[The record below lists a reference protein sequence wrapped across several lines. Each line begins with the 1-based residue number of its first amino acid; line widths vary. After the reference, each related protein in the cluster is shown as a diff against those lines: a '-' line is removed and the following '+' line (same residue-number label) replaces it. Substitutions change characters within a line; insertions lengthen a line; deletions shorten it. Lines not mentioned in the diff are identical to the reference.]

1 MRRVVGLSCWRQRG
15 SSLRKQ
21 TLRMVE
27 SARPL
32 MTPRADLAN
41 GVAGV
46 VVVRGT
52 PLDGERDGPN
62 RRRSRKP
69 TSAKVVAVGVQ
80 RSSLY
85 ILYTLPP
92 NTEPRLEPEQANGT
106 RASAIARHG
115 ERAAGLGRVH
125 TRTTGPRESTPPLS
139 YRTDCTR
146 RHGGRRRAP
155 PPPIALS

>member
-46 VVVRGT
+46 VVVGALLSMESGT
-52 PLDGERDGPN
+52 VPIGGGVGSQL
-62 RRRSRKP
+62 
-69 TSAKVVAVGVQ
+69 AKVVAVGVQ

-125 TRTTGPRESTPPLS
+125 THTTGPRESTPPLS

>member
-1 MRRVVGLSCWRQRG
+1 
-15 SSLRKQ
+15 
-21 TLRMVE
+21 
-27 SARPL
+27 

-46 VVVRGT
+46 VVVGALLSMESGT
-52 PLDGERDGPN
+52 VPIGGGVGSQL
-62 RRRSRKP
+62 
-69 TSAKVVAVGVQ
+69 AKVVAVGVQ

-125 TRTTGPRESTPPLS
+125 TRTTGPRESTPPIDGP
-139 YRTDCTR
+139 R
-146 RHGGRRRAP
+146 
-155 PPPIALS
+155 

>member
-1 MRRVVGLSCWRQRG
+1 
-15 SSLRKQ
+15 
-21 TLRMVE
+21 MVE

-46 VVVRGT
+46 VVVGALLSMESGT
-52 PLDGERDGPN
+52 VPIGGGVGSQL
-62 RRRSRKP
+62 
-69 TSAKVVAVGVQ
+69 AKVVAVGVQ

-125 TRTTGPRESTPPLS
+125 SLVIEKKIPRMALCASHPHDRSKGVHTTSLV
-139 YRTDCTR
+139 
-146 RHGGRRRAP
+146 
-155 PPPIALS
+155 

>member
-46 VVVRGT
+46 VVVGALLSMESGT
-52 PLDGERDGPN
+52 VPIGGGVGSQL
-62 RRRSRKP
+62 
-69 TSAKVVAVGVQ
+69 AKVVAVGVQ

-85 ILYTLPP
+85 ILYTDTTPSLRIQSPDLSQSKR
-92 NTEPRLEPEQANGT
+92 T
-106 RASAIARHG
+106 
-115 ERAAGLGRVH
+115 ERAHRPSRDTGAGCGAWQGSHPHDRSKGVH
-125 TRTTGPRESTPPLS
+125 TTSLV
-139 YRTDCTR
+139 
-146 RHGGRRRAP
+146 
-155 PPPIALS
+155 

>member
-46 VVVRGT
+46 VVVGALLSMESGT
-52 PLDGERDGPN
+52 VPIGGGVGSQL
-62 RRRSRKP
+62 
-69 TSAKVVAVGVQ
+69 AKVVAVGVQ

-106 RASAIARHG
+106 RASAIARHR
-115 ERAAGLGRVH
+115 ERAAGCGAWQGSHPHDRSKGVH
-125 TRTTGPRESTPPLS
+125 TTSLV
-139 YRTDCTR
+139 
-146 RHGGRRRAP
+146 
-155 PPPIALS
+155 